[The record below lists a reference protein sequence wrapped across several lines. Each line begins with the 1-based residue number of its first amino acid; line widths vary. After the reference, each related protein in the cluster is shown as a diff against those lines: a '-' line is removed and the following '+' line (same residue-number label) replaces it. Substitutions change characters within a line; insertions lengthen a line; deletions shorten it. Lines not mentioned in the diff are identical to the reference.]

1 MADNKTTKSKRP
13 LTKSQV
19 MHELAGETGLTKKQ
33 VTHVFETLSGLIKRE
48 LKKGAGT
55 FTLPGLAKLRL
66 HRQKAQPAGTRPN
79 PFKPGE
85 MMEVKAK
92 PARNKVRIRALK
104 GLNEMVS

>member
-1 MADNKTTKSKRP
+1 MAENKAAKGKRA

-19 MHELAGETGLTKKQ
+19 MQELAGETGLTKKQ
-33 VTHVFETLSGLIKRE
+33 VSHVFEALTGLIKKE
-48 LKKGAGT
+48 LKKGVGT

-66 HRQKAQPAGTRPN
+66 VRQKARPAGQRPN

-92 PARNKVRIRALK
+92 PASNKVRIRALK